1 MDSRLRGND
10 RHLDRFVIPAKA
22 GIQALLPGLIEK
34 LRKFGVSYQIIR
46 VNIGKGGDLVKAKLT
61 LPSFAVEVIFGNK
74 PGKVGSLNI
83 HFFRGLAPVA
93 AGMFEVQSDES
104 FLEFV

>member
-34 LRKFGVSYQIIR
+34 LLMMLLIACNKTE
-46 VNIGKGGDLVKAKLT
+46 NIDRDKDN
-61 LPSFAVEVIFGNK
+61 S
-74 PGKVGSLNI
+74 
-83 HFFRGLAPVA
+83 APK
-93 AGMFEVQSDES
+93 EKQ
-104 FLEFV
+104 

>member
-34 LRKFGVSYQIIR
+34 LQNGLKNQGEAI
-46 VNIGKGGDLVKAKLT
+46 KT
-61 LPSFAVEVIFGNK
+61 GNAD
-74 PGKVGSLNI
+74 
-83 HFFRGLAPVA
+83 F
-93 AGMFEVQSDES
+93 
-104 FLEFV
+104 